1 MKKYTFKEHF
11 LELRKRFLVVLVFF
25 SVAFLLCYYFSDN
38 IYSFILKP
46 LAEIPNTTERRV
58 IYTGM
63 TEAFVTYLRL
73 SFWTAFL
80 LILPVIS
87 YQLYCF
93 IAPGLLKNEKKI
105 ILPTLIIAPLL
116 FYLGGLSVFYLIIPN
131 AWKFLLKFENQ
142 SSLVPIVLE
151 ARVSEYSTIIIQLVT
166 AFGLAFELPIIMLVL
181 SVAGLVSAQ
190 ELKKKRRFSIV
201 IIFTIAAIVTPPD
214 VLSQIAL
221 AIPLIVL
228 YEVSIIICN
237 LVENRSK

>member
-1 MKKYTFKEHF
+1 M
-11 LELRKRFLVVLVFF
+11 
-25 SVAFLLCYYFSDN
+25 
-38 IYSFILKP
+38 
-46 LAEIPNTTERRV
+46 
-58 IYTGM
+58 
-63 TEAFVTYLRL
+63 
-73 SFWTAFL
+73 
-80 LILPVIS
+80 
-87 YQLYCF
+87 
-93 IAPGLLKNEKKI
+93 
-105 ILPTLIIAPLL
+105 
-116 FYLGGLSVFYLIIPN
+116 IIPN
-131 AWKFLLKFENQ
+131 AWQFLLKFENQ

>member
-131 AWKFLLKFENQ
+131 AWQFLLKFENQ

-237 LVENRSK
+237 LVENRGK